1 MKFGLMNLNCDV
13 FLLQLVQIESEKFL
27 HRYLI
32 RTQNHGRL
40 IVSSITYG
48 NTVNILYE
56 IRKFPN
62 AYKRK
67 CEVPSLDS

>member
-1 MKFGLMNLNCDV
+1 MKFGSRNLDCDV

-40 IVSSITYG
+40 IVSLITYG
-48 NTVNILYE
+48 NTINILYE
-56 IRKFPN
+56 VRRIPN
-62 AYKRK
+62 AYMRK
-67 CEVPSLDS
+67 CKVPPLDS